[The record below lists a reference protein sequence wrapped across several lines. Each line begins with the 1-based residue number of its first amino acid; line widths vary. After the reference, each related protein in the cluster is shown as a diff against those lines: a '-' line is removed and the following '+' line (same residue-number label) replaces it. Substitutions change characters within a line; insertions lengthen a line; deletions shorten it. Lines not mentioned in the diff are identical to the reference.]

1 MKKLIITFL
10 IGILLS
16 STYSCST
23 QKPTIN
29 SFSIDRESI
38 ELGQE
43 VQIGY
48 NLSNSESSLLT
59 FINKDGII
67 DTINKVQNMYNTY
80 SYKPESSGE
89 FTLQVKNGD
98 EATTTYK
105 KVVVNVP
112 KPPKV
117 EPPTTIIADESK
129 DSSQYL
135 KGIIPID
142 MAKNRDIFF
151 EIFSYD
157 RTGFPDSI
165 KVFITVKDSYG
176 NFISN
181 MAKPYA
187 SEEIE
192 KKYFKGIVEII
203 NNQRYEI
210 ESFDVVEHHDTYT
223 NSYSFSLVLDH
234 SGSMIENNAIE
245 DLQNAAMNF
254 INQKKENDKIGV
266 IKFDYRL
273 IEEVK
278 VNQDKNIIKTN
289 YINDLLTRF
298 GSATSLYAA
307 ADNAIYQLIP
317 FENKIVILFT
327 DGLDNMSLQ
336 TSFEKGFRL
345 AYSPLDLVYNAR
357 KSDTKIFTIGY
368 GHADFNILS
377 KISYLTDGKSFK
389 ANNGN
394 EINEIINS
402 LPRMFNN
409 YYEITYKPKSIK
421 GWRDIEINTADNSL
435 KDIVLKGG
443 THIGEDYDFGE
454 EPDIILKVANF
465 DYNKSTINVDDN
477 FIKSVLAFYKK
488 FPDIVIE
495 LHGHSDSKGNPE
507 YNKKL
512 SLKRAKSI
520 EKILVQKGIP
530 QEKIISLGHGSEYLI
545 YNPDTLEWQRKEN
558 RRVEARFIRSGE
570 FKKGYFNSD
579 YPNNNG

>member
-38 ELGQE
+38 EVGQE

-234 SGSMIENNAIE
+234 SGSMIENNVIE

-465 DYNKSTINVDDN
+465 DYNKSTINEDDN

>member
-1 MKKLIITFL
+1 M
-10 IGILLS
+10 LS
-16 STYSCST
+16 LTYSCST
-23 QKPTIN
+23 QKPAIN

-38 ELGQE
+38 EIGQE
-43 VQIGY
+43 VQISY
-48 NLSNSESSLLT
+48 ISTNSESSLLT
-59 FINKDGII
+59 FTNKNGII

-98 EATTTYK
+98 EVTTSYK

-142 MAKNRDIFF
+142 LAKNRDIFF

-181 MAKPYA
+181 MATPYA
-187 SEEIE
+187 SDEIE
-192 KKYFKGIVEII
+192 KKYFKGIVEVI

-210 ESFDVVEHHDTYT
+210 ESFDVVEHHDEYSKPYT
-223 NSYSFSLVLDH
+223 FSLVLDH
-234 SGSMIENNAIE
+234 SGSMQYYNSIEELQKAAI
-245 DLQNAAMNF
+245 NF
-254 INQKKENDKIGV
+254 IKQKKNMDRIGI
-266 IKFDYRL
+266 IKFDNRL
-273 IEEVK
+273 LEEVK
-278 VNQDKNIIKTN
+278 VNISRSEITN
-289 YINDLLTRF
+289 DYIPDLLTRF
-298 GSATSLYAA
+298 NGGTSLYAA
-307 ADNAIYQLIP
+307 ADMAIYQLIP
-317 FENKIVILFT
+317 FENRIVILFT

-336 TSFEKGFRL
+336 TSFEKDFRL

-368 GHADFNILS
+368 GQADFNILS
-377 KISYLTDGKSFK
+377 KISYLTDGKTFK

-402 LPRMFNN
+402 LPRLFNN

-421 GWRDIEINTADNSL
+421 GWRDIEINTVDNSL
-435 KDIVLKGG
+435 KDFVLNGG
-443 THIGEDYDFGE
+443 THIGEDFDFGE

-465 DYNKSTINVDDN
+465 DYNKSSINEDDN

-495 LHGHSDSKGNPE
+495 LHGHSDSKGNPD

-520 EKILVQKGIP
+520 EKILVKKGIP

-570 FKKGYFNSD
+570 FKKGYFNLSD
-579 YPNNNG
+579 PNFNG